1 MESPRSKQSISLKLC
16 AVLSVM
22 AESLVILLCPT
33 HDVNHSSVQN
43 ILPDKSLS
51 SCHGYQIYCHDIA
64 VLVFESLLFYLI
76 LTAKHKSSDTGN
88 SDTLLL
94 CLSYNCHRYYV

>member
-43 ILPDKSLS
+43 ILPDSHLV
-51 SCHGYQIYCHDIA
+51 A
-64 VLVFESLLFYLI
+64 VTVIRSTVTI
-76 LTAKHKSSDTGN
+76 LQC
-88 SDTLLL
+88 L
-94 CLSYNCHRYYV
+94 CLSPSYFT